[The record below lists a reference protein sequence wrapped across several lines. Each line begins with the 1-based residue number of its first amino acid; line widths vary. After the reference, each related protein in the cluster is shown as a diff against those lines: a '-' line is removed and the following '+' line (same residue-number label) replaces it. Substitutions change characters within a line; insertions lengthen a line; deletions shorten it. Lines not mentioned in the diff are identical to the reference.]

1 MTNNIYEKNNSNEIE
16 LLIWM
21 NGKSPEYSFRYKLEI
36 SQLSSL
42 TLDKFKYLLANYIFS
57 NNKLFKLFSL
67 SNKDNIIHHLYNKNE
82 NKSKN
87 FKFNKIIIIFIVLL
101 T

>member
-21 NGKSPEYSFRYKLEI
+21 NGKSPEYSFKYKLEI

-42 TLDKFKYLLANYIFS
+42 TLDKFKYLIANHIFS
-57 NNKLFKLFSL
+57 NNKLFK
-67 SNKDNIIHHLYNKNE
+67 
-82 NKSKN
+82 
-87 FKFNKIIIIFIVLL
+87 
-101 T
+101 